1 VAHVL
6 QEMADLDDGGEGA
19 ALMSAE
25 GFKAYADDCI
35 WVSAGLGHNKAA
47 RAPVRA
53 LFCDY
58 SCHGSLHK
66 AFTL

>member
-1 VAHVL
+1 M

-35 WVSAGLGHNKAA
+35 WVSGSFFP
-47 RAPVRA
+47 RQTMTTA
-53 LFCDY
+53 LALRWA
-58 SCHGSLHK
+58 SLREAS
-66 AFTL
+66 AFRPMT